1 MFVGPSRLDS
11 QVSVGT
17 ELMDRALADFG
28 YMSCTDTPQTCSMG
42 TSASS
47 SWSSKGFFS
56 INWRGTVDAFR
67 TFLAVEVV
75 NYSRFE
81 PGNLPDLKAQNRRGH
96 SLSCLAAQA
105 GHVSNAESVRV
116 EFSAGDDRIAPGA
129 DSMRRRI

>member
-1 MFVGPSRLDS
+1 M
-11 QVSVGT
+11 
-17 ELMDRALADFG
+17 
-28 YMSCTDTPQTCSMG
+28 
-42 TSASS
+42 
-47 SWSSKGFFS
+47 
-56 INWRGTVDAFR
+56 DAFR

-116 EFSAGDDRIAPGA
+116 EFSAADDRIAPASG
-129 DSMRRRI
+129 SMSRRI